1 MILTENIASCSTS
14 MHPLCSRGKVRFPDP
29 IIFTSHPTI
38 PGSAGYCITSK
49 KRSLG
54 RCGRTV
60 NAFACKAN
68 VWGFDSTRRRPQRK
82 IDTMKLYSTLSKSVE
97 TLETLHPDRVYLFVC
112 GPTVYDYPHLGHA
125 RTYVVF
131 DALAKYLR
139 WTGKEVFYLQNIT
152 DVDDKIINRAKE
164 EGVSQSMLSRKFET
178 EYLRDMQ
185 SLGIDAVSYY
195 ARATTHI
202 PEIISQVERLI
213 ARGVAY
219 ITETGVYFNVDTF
232 AHNGELSG
240 QERTKRMSR
249 VTETTKQNPL
259 DFALWKLGEY
269 GEYTWDSPWGR
280 GRPGWHIEDTAISEK
295 YFGQQYDI
303 HGGGLDLIFPHHEA
317 EIAQMESLEGK
328 HPMVRYWMHT
338 GFLTVKGEK
347 MSKSLGNFIAIRD
360 ALRTWDKDVL
370 RYFILLSHYR
380 SPLQAT
386 DEGLANAAKGLDH
399 IRAIATQDKGADPEG
414 RRAFIEA
421 MESDLNTPMALA
433 AIQKLAGSGDLEAL
447 REYGQILGIN
457 FLTETSA
464 PLSVLHEIRAE
475 LRAKKQF
482 EVADFIRER
491 MVAAGITI
499 TDAPL

>member
-1 MILTENIASCSTS
+1 ME
-14 MHPLCSRGKVRFPDP
+14 
-29 IIFTSHPTI
+29 
-38 PGSAGYCITSK
+38 
-49 KRSLG
+49 
-54 RCGRTV
+54 
-60 NAFACKAN
+60 
-68 VWGFDSTRRRPQRK
+68 
-82 IDTMKLYSTLSKSVE
+82 LYSTLSRRIEPLV
-97 TLETLHPDRVYLFVC
+97 TLHPDRVYLFVC
-112 GPTVYDYPHLGHA
+112 GPTVYDYSHLGHA

-131 DALAKYLR
+131 DVLAKYLR
-139 WTGKEVFYLQNIT
+139 STGKEVFYLQNIT

-164 EGVSQSMLSRKFET
+164 EGISQNELSRKFET
-178 EYLRDMQ
+178 EYLRDMH
-185 SLGIDAVSYY
+185 SLGIDAVSFY

-202 PEIISQVERLI
+202 PEIIDQVERLI

-219 ITETGVYFNVDTF
+219 VTETGVYFNLDTF
-232 AHNGELSG
+232 EHNGELSG
-240 QERTKRMSR
+240 QERVKRVSR
-249 VTETTKQNPL
+249 VTDSSKHNPH
-259 DFALWKLGEY
+259 DFALWKTGEY

-347 MSKSLGNFIAIRD
+347 MSKSLGNFVTIRD
-360 ALRTWDKDVL
+360 ALKTWNKDVL

-386 DEGLANAAKGLDH
+386 EEGMANAAKALEH
-399 IRAIATQDKGADPEG
+399 IRAVAKKDLGENRDG
-414 RRAFIEA
+414 RKAFTEA

-433 AIQKLAGSGDLEAL
+433 AIQTLAASGDIGAL
-447 REYGQILGIN
+447 KEYGSILGIN
-457 FLTETSA
+457 FLRETSA
-464 PLSVLHEIRAE
+464 PLSVLHDIRAE
-475 LRAKKQF
+475 LRARKQF
-482 EVADFIRER
+482 DVADLIRER

>member
-1 MILTENIASCSTS
+1 M
-14 MHPLCSRGKVRFPDP
+14 
-29 IIFTSHPTI
+29 
-38 PGSAGYCITSK
+38 
-49 KRSLG
+49 
-54 RCGRTV
+54 
-60 NAFACKAN
+60 
-68 VWGFDSTRRRPQRK
+68 
-82 IDTMKLYSTLSKSVE
+82 
-97 TLETLHPDRVYLFVC
+97 FVC
-112 GPTVYDYPHLGHA
+112 GPTVYDYSHLGHA
-125 RTYVVF
+125 RTYVAF
-131 DALAKYLR
+131 DVLVKYLR

-164 EGVSQSMLSRKFET
+164 EGVSQNVLARKFET
-178 EYLRDMQ
+178 QYLRDMH

-202 PEIISQVERLI
+202 PEIIDQVERLI

-219 ITETGVYFNVDTF
+219 QTENGVYFNVDTF
-232 AHNGELSG
+232 ERNGELSG
-240 QERTKRMSR
+240 QDRANRVSR
-249 VTETTKQNPL
+249 VTDATKQNPE
-259 DFALWKLGEY
+259 DFALWKFGEY

-347 MSKSLGNFIAIRD
+347 MSKSLGNFITIRD
-360 ALRTWDKDVL
+360 ALRTWNKDIL

-386 DEGLANAAKGLDH
+386 DEGIANAAKALEH
-399 IRAIATQDKGADPEG
+399 IRAVAKKDLGENREG
-414 RRAFIEA
+414 RKAFTDA

-433 AIQKLAGSGDLEAL
+433 AIQVLATSGDIGAL
-447 REYGQILGIN
+447 KEFGEILGIN
-457 FLTETSA
+457 FLRETSA
-464 PLSVLHEIRAE
+464 PLSVLQDIRTE
-475 LRAKKQF
+475 LRARKQF
-482 EVADFIRER
+482 EVADLIRER

-499 TDAPL
+499 ADAPLQ

>member
-1 MILTENIASCSTS
+1 MIF
-14 MHPLCSRGKVRFPDP
+14 MD
-29 IIFTSHPTI
+29 
-38 PGSAGYCITSK
+38 
-49 KRSLG
+49 
-54 RCGRTV
+54 
-60 NAFACKAN
+60 
-68 VWGFDSTRRRPQRK
+68 
-82 IDTMKLYSTLSKSVE
+82 LYSTLTRTTEPLV
-97 TLETLHPDRVYLFVC
+97 TLHPDRVYLFVC
-112 GPTVYDYPHLGHA
+112 GPTVYDYSHLGHA

-131 DALAKYLR
+131 DVLAKYLR
-139 WTGKEVFYLQNIT
+139 STGKEVFYLQNIT

-164 EGVSQSMLSRKFET
+164 EGKSQNELSRKFET
-178 EYLRDMQ
+178 EYLRDIH

-202 PEIISQVERLI
+202 PEIIDQVERLI

-219 ITETGVYFNVDTF
+219 VTETGVYFNLDTF
-232 AHNGELSG
+232 DGNGELSG
-240 QERTKRMSR
+240 QERAKRVSR
-249 VTETTKQNPL
+249 VSDASKHNPH
-259 DFALWKLGEY
+259 DFALWKTGEY

-328 HPMVRYWMHT
+328 HPMVQYWMHT

-347 MSKSLGNFIAIRD
+347 MSKSLGNFITIRD
-360 ALRTWDKDVL
+360 ALKMWNKDVL

-386 DEGLANAAKGLDH
+386 DEGINNAAKALEH
-399 IRAIATQDKGADPEG
+399 IRAVAKKDLGENRDIRK
-414 RRAFIEA
+414 AFTDA
-421 MESDLNTPMALA
+421 MESDLNTPAALA
-433 AIQKLAGSGDLEAL
+433 AIQALATSGDIGAL
-447 REYGQILGIN
+447 REYGDILGIN
-457 FLTETSA
+457 FLRETSA
-464 PLSVLHEIRAE
+464 PLSVLQDIRAE
-475 LRAKKQF
+475 LRARKEF
-482 EVADFIRER
+482 EVADLIRER

>member
-1 MILTENIASCSTS
+1 ME
-14 MHPLCSRGKVRFPDP
+14 
-29 IIFTSHPTI
+29 
-38 PGSAGYCITSK
+38 
-49 KRSLG
+49 
-54 RCGRTV
+54 
-60 NAFACKAN
+60 
-68 VWGFDSTRRRPQRK
+68 
-82 IDTMKLYSTLSKSVE
+82 LYSTLTRTTGPLV
-97 TLETLHPDRVYLFVC
+97 TLHPDRVYLFVC
-112 GPTVYDYPHLGHA
+112 GPTVYDYSHLGHA

-131 DALAKYLR
+131 DVLVKYLR

-164 EGVSQSMLSRKFET
+164 EGVSQSELSRKFET
-178 EYLRDMQ
+178 EYLRDMH

-202 PEIISQVERLI
+202 PEIINQVERLVT
-213 ARGVAY
+213 RGVAY
-219 ITETGVYFNVDTF
+219 ITETGVYFNLDTF
-232 AHNGELSG
+232 DGNGELSG
-240 QERTKRMSR
+240 QERAKRVSR
-249 VTETTKQNPL
+249 VTDATKHNPH
-259 DFALWKLGEY
+259 DFALWKPGEY

-317 EIAQMESLEGK
+317 EIAQMESLEGR

-347 MSKSLGNFIAIRD
+347 MSKSLGNFITIRE
-360 ALRTWDKDVL
+360 ALKTWNKDVL

-386 DEGLANAAKGLDH
+386 DEGIANAAKSLEH
-399 IRAIATQDKGADPEG
+399 IRAVAKKDNGENREVRK
-414 RRAFIEA
+414 AFTDA

-433 AIQKLAGSGDLEAL
+433 AIQGLATSGDLGAL
-447 REYGQILGIN
+447 KEYGEILGIN
-457 FLTETSA
+457 FLRETSA
-464 PLSVLHEIRAE
+464 PLSVLHDIRAE
-475 LRAKKQF
+475 LRARKQF
-482 EVADFIRER
+482 DVADLIRER

-499 TDAPL
+499 TDKPL

>member
-1 MILTENIASCSTS
+1 ME
-14 MHPLCSRGKVRFPDP
+14 
-29 IIFTSHPTI
+29 
-38 PGSAGYCITSK
+38 
-49 KRSLG
+49 
-54 RCGRTV
+54 
-60 NAFACKAN
+60 
-68 VWGFDSTRRRPQRK
+68 
-82 IDTMKLYSTLSKSVE
+82 LYSTLSGTTEPLV
-97 TLETLHPDRVYLFVC
+97 TIRPDRVALFVC
-112 GPTVYDYPHLGHA
+112 GPTVYDYSHLGHA

-131 DALAKYLR
+131 DVLVKYLR

-164 EGVSQSMLSRKFET
+164 EGVFQNDLARKFET

-202 PEIISQVERLI
+202 PEIIDQVRRLI
-213 ARGVAY
+213 DRGAAY
-219 ITETGVYFNVDTF
+219 VTGSGVYFNVDTF
-232 AHNGELSG
+232 ERNGELSG
-240 QERTKRMSR
+240 QEKTKRVSR
-249 VTETTKQNPL
+249 VTDTTKNNPL
-259 DFALWKLGEY
+259 DFALWKTGEY

-295 YFGQQYDI
+295 YFGQQYDM

-328 HPMVRYWMHT
+328 HPMVRYWLHT

-347 MSKSLGNFIAIRD
+347 MSKSLGNFITIRD
-360 ALRTWDKDVL
+360 ALKTWNKDVL

-386 DEGLANAAKGLDH
+386 DEGIANAARALEH
-399 IRAIATQDKGADPEG
+399 IRAVARKDNGENHEG
-414 RRAFIEA
+414 RRAFIDA
-421 MESDLNTPMALA
+421 METDLNTPMALA
-433 AIQKLAGSGDLEAL
+433 AIQGLATSGDIAAL
-447 REYGQILGIN
+447 MEYGAILGIN
-457 FLTETSA
+457 FLRETSA
-464 PLSVLHEIRAE
+464 PLSVLEDIRKE
-475 LRAKKQF
+475 LRTRKQF
-482 EVADFIRER
+482 EVADLIRER

>member
-1 MILTENIASCSTS
+1 ME
-14 MHPLCSRGKVRFPDP
+14 
-29 IIFTSHPTI
+29 
-38 PGSAGYCITSK
+38 
-49 KRSLG
+49 
-54 RCGRTV
+54 
-60 NAFACKAN
+60 
-68 VWGFDSTRRRPQRK
+68 
-82 IDTMKLYSTLSKSVE
+82 LYSTLSRTVE
-97 TLETLHPDRVYLFVC
+97 RFVTLNPDRVSLFVC
-112 GPTVYDYPHLGHA
+112 GPTVYDYSHLGHA

-131 DALAKYLR
+131 DVLVKYLR
-139 WTGKEVFYLQNIT
+139 STGKEVFYLQNIT

-164 EGVSQSMLSRKFET
+164 EGVSQSALARKFET

-185 SLGIDAVSYY
+185 ALGIDAVSYY

-202 PEIISQVERLI
+202 PEIIGQMERLI

-219 ITETGVYFNVDTF
+219 VTETGVYFNVDTF
-232 AHNGELSG
+232 EHNGELSG
-240 QERTKRMSR
+240 QERAKRVSR
-249 VTETTKQNPL
+249 VTDASKQNPL
-259 DFALWKLGEY
+259 DFALWKTGEY

-347 MSKSLGNFIAIRD
+347 MSKSLGNFITIRD
-360 ALRTWDKDVL
+360 AMKTWNRDVL

-386 DEGLANAAKGLDH
+386 DEGLENAAKGLDH
-399 IRAIATQDKGADPEG
+399 IRAIAQKDNGPDTEG
-414 RRAFIEA
+414 RKAFTDA

-433 AIQKLAGSGDLEAL
+433 AIQRIAASGDFSAL
-447 REYGQILGIN
+447 KEFGEILGIN
-457 FLTETSA
+457 FLRETSA

-475 LRAKKQF
+475 LRERKQF
-482 EVADFIRER
+482 EVADMIREK

-499 TDAPL
+499 TDAPLQ